1 MSRRFDF
8 IASLC
13 FLFIGIFFF
22 TASTRLAGNVIGGAV
37 TPATFPKAFGALLV
51 FLSALLLFETLK
63 KKALNVRVNHD
74 ASEDRTYYRRFF
86 IILGAMV
93 GYIILIEPLGFILST
108 FLFLVVAFQAMER
121 THLLKTLLIAGGFSL
136 VIYFVFI
143 KLLEA
148 SVPSWPSFLS

>member
-51 FLSALLLFETLK
+51 FLSALLLHEFNYETQQ
-63 KKALNVRVNHD
+63 
-74 ASEDRTYYRRFF
+74 
-86 IILGAMV
+86 LGN
-93 GYIILIEPLGFILST
+93 S
-108 FLFLVVAFQAMER
+108 
-121 THLLKTLLIAGGFSL
+121 LKTACKGD
-136 VIYFVFI
+136 VN
-143 KLLEA
+143 
-148 SVPSWPSFLS
+148 